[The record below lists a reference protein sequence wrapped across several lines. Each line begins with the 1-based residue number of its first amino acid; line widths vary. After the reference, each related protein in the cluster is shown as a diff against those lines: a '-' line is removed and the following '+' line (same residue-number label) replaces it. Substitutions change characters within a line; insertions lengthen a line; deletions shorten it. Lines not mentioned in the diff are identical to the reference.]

1 MIDLVFILLISNS
14 VQNAMVGDNTSLQGG
29 LIAAFTLFAINT
41 LLHVLI
47 FKSKSA
53 EKFLEGS
60 PVMLVHKG
68 QIITSHLNKVQIT
81 KEELEAIIREHG
93 LKGSSEVD
101 LAILEVDGNISILSD
116 NYTRKSIKKHKH
128 YKGFKANR

>member
-1 MIDLVFILLISNS
+1 

-29 LIAAFTLFAINT
+29 LIAAFTLFGINA

-60 PVMLVHKG
+60 PVILIYQGKVLNVH
-68 QIITSHLNKVQIT
+68 LDKVQIT
-81 KEELEAIIREHG
+81 IEELEATVREHG
-93 LKGSSEVD
+93 VKNSSEVD
-101 LAILEVDGNISILSD
+101 LAILEVDGNISVLSD
-116 NYTRKSIKKHKH
+116 NYTHQTIRKHKH
-128 YKGFKANR
+128 YKGLIKNQ